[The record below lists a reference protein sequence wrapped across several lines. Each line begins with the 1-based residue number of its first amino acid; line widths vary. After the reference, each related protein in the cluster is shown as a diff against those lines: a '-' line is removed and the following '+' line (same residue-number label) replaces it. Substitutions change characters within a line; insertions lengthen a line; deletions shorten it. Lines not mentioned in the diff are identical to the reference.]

1 MSIFF
6 PPARVRP
13 WCAACGAALILALAP
28 LFGTGPAAPD
38 GRTAPSFGWFR
49 GKSLPVAAAAALPA
63 GPVPISEYGKADS
76 AGRSLLLRWH
86 KVRDDVAYELRLS
99 ARGKVFYT
107 GRFYV
112 NGAHLV
118 LPADFREKSF
128 MWQVRVLAY
137 DGSPATE
144 FSRPRKALVDGK
156 TQAPVYPLPL
166 NGRNLLEAGAR
177 EAAEGLRREH
187 GALVP
192 AREQGVPAGVEAPE
206 VYPYQRGTTVLYPVY
221 KWVHVDGADHYEVEI
236 LRDLP
241 VAADRE
247 ASAEKVIDRLYTTHF
262 DAYDDMPRVS
272 WSPMYWRVRALDKEG
287 RPLGVFSPP
296 QRFTVNPLDHYD
308 VATLGDSITHGGGS
322 VSGAPSDWEYDY
334 QCYLDFDTVNLGRS
348 GDTSADILARFDRD
362 VLPFRPRYVLIMAGT
377 NSLRGA
383 VPASSVIADLEA
395 LRRKCAA
402 HGIRP
407 VFLTLLPLNPD
418 NIRQVIGQ
426 ETAPDWQEK
435 WAQVNRYIRTQPH
448 IDLSTK
454 FTEGKP
460 LPTSLSVDGLHP
472 GVEGKRRIAEA
483 INEQWNAV
491 TGQGGIP

>member
-28 LFGTGPAAPD
+28 LFGTGPSAPG

-128 MWQVRVLAY
+128 TWQVRVLAY

-241 VAADRE
+241 VSADRE
-247 ASAEKVIDRLYTTHF
+247 ASAEKVIDRL
-262 DAYDDMPRVS
+262 
-272 WSPMYWRVRALDKEG
+272 
-287 RPLGVFSPP
+287 
-296 QRFTVNPLDHYD
+296 
-308 VATLGDSITHGGGS
+308 
-322 VSGAPSDWEYDY
+322 
-334 QCYLDFDTVNLGRS
+334 
-348 GDTSADILARFDRD
+348 
-362 VLPFRPRYVLIMAGT
+362 
-377 NSLRGA
+377 
-383 VPASSVIADLEA
+383 
-395 LRRKCAA
+395 
-402 HGIRP
+402 
-407 VFLTLLPLNPD
+407 
-418 NIRQVIGQ
+418 
-426 ETAPDWQEK
+426 
-435 WAQVNRYIRTQPH
+435 
-448 IDLSTK
+448 
-454 FTEGKP
+454 
-460 LPTSLSVDGLHP
+460 
-472 GVEGKRRIAEA
+472 
-483 INEQWNAV
+483 
-491 TGQGGIP
+491 